1 MITILFSFLWQ
12 KLRSAINFYRN
23 KKNASNMENDKIK
36 IYIDDIPDFEKIG
49 ASGII
54 NYMKSHKIDT
64 VICRFGV
71 GMEYSIEDIEESYEY
86 ILKKYIK
93 LFES

>member
-12 KLRSAINFYRN
+12 NLRSAINFYRN
-23 KKNASNMENDKIK
+23 KKNSSNIVNDTRK
-36 IYIDDIPDFEKIG
+36 IYIDDIPFWELIG
-49 ASGII
+49 ANGII

>member
-12 KLRSAINFYRN
+12 NLRSAIDFFRN
-23 KKNASNMENDKIK
+23 KKNSSNRVNDKRK
-36 IYIDDIPDFEKIG
+36 VYIDDIPFWELIG
-49 ASGII
+49 ANGII

-64 VICRFGV
+64 VMCRFGV
-71 GMEYSIEDIEESYEY
+71 GMEYSIEDIEESYDF
-86 ILKKYIK
+86 ILKKYFK

>member
-1 MITILFSFLWQ
+1 MISILIYYFKTLFS
-12 KLRSAINFYRN
+12 KPRS
-23 KKNASNMENDKIK
+23 EC
-36 IYIDDIPDFEKIG
+36 YIDDIPDFEKIG